1 MKKMNK
7 KGFTLVELIAVIA
20 LLSIV
25 MLLIVPNVA
34 NYLNSSKKT
43 LFYDNV
49 VNMFKSATTTFM
61 YQDDPTNTTFSN
73 NGVKLDV
80 DVESEYVYTI
90 KVNNYGEVI
99 SIDVNNGV
107 YSYNKSSSDINE
119 GLNKSD
125 IKLEDVKDM

>member
-1 MKKMNK
+1 MKK

-20 LLSIV
+20 LLSII
-25 MLLIVPNVA
+25 MLLIVHNVA

>member
-1 MKKMNK
+1 MKK
-7 KGFTLVELIAVIA
+7 KGFTLVELIVVIA
-20 LLSIV
+20 LLSII

>member
-1 MKKMNK
+1 MKK

-20 LLSIV
+20 LLSII

-49 VNMFKSATTTFM
+49 VKMFKSATTTFM

>member
-1 MKKMNK
+1 MKK

-20 LLSIV
+20 LLSII

-49 VNMFKSATTTFM
+49 VIMFKSATTTFM

>member
-1 MKKMNK
+1 MKK

-20 LLSIV
+20 LLSII

-90 KVNNYGEVI
+90 QVNNYGEVI

>member
-1 MKKMNK
+1 MKK

-20 LLSIV
+20 LLSII
-25 MLLIVPNVA
+25 MLLIVPNIA
-34 NYLNSSKKT
+34 NYLNGSKKT

>member
-1 MKKMNK
+1 MKK

-20 LLSIV
+20 LLSII

-49 VNMFKSATTTFM
+49 VNMFNSATTTFM

>member
-1 MKKMNK
+1 MKK

-20 LLSIV
+20 LLSII

-34 NYLNSSKKT
+34 NYLNNSKKT

-99 SIDVNNGV
+99 SIDVSNGV

>member
-1 MKKMNK
+1 MKK

-20 LLSIV
+20 LLSII

-34 NYLNSSKKT
+34 NYLNNSKKT

-80 DVESEYVYTI
+80 DVENEYVYTI
-90 KVNNYGEVI
+90 RVNNYGEVI

-125 IKLEDVKDM
+125 IKLEDVKDV

>member
-1 MKKMNK
+1 MKNK

-20 LLSIV
+20 LLSII

-34 NYLNSSKKT
+34 NYLNNSKKT

>member
-1 MKKMNK
+1 MKK

-107 YSYNKSSSDINE
+107 YSYNKSSSNINE

>member
-1 MKKMNK
+1 MKK

-20 LLSIV
+20 LLSII

-34 NYLNSSKKT
+34 NYLNNSKKT

-80 DVESEYVYTI
+80 DVENEYVYTI
-90 KVNNYGEVI
+90 RVNNYGEVI

>member
-1 MKKMNK
+1 MKK

-20 LLSIV
+20 LLSII

-49 VNMFKSATTTFM
+49 VNMFKSASTTFM

>member
-1 MKKMNK
+1 MKK

-20 LLSIV
+20 LLSII

-34 NYLNSSKKT
+34 NYLNNSKKT

-80 DVESEYVYTI
+80 DVESEHVYTI

>member
-1 MKKMNK
+1 MKK
-7 KGFTLVELIAVIA
+7 KGFTLLELIAVIA

>member
-1 MKKMNK
+1 MKK

-20 LLSIV
+20 LLSII

-34 NYLNSSKKT
+34 NYLNNSKKT

-73 NGVKLDV
+73 SGVKLDV

>member
-1 MKKMNK
+1 MKK

-20 LLSIV
+20 LLSII

-34 NYLNSSKKT
+34 NHLNSSKKT

>member
-1 MKKMNK
+1 MKK

-20 LLSIV
+20 LLSII

-107 YSYNKSSSDINE
+107 YSYNKSSSDING

>member
-1 MKKMNK
+1 MKK

-20 LLSIV
+20 LLSII

-34 NYLNSSKKT
+34 DYLNSSKKT

-49 VNMFKSATTTFM
+49 INMFKSATTTFM

>member
-1 MKKMNK
+1 MKK

-20 LLSIV
+20 LLSII

-61 YQDDPTNTTFSN
+61 YQDVPTNTTFSN

>member
-1 MKKMNK
+1 MNK

-20 LLSIV
+20 LLSII

-34 NYLNSSKKT
+34 NYLNNSKKT

>member
-1 MKKMNK
+1 MKK

-20 LLSIV
+20 LLSII
-25 MLLIVPNVA
+25 MLLIVPNIA

>member
-1 MKKMNK
+1 MKK

-20 LLSIV
+20 LLSII
-25 MLLIVPNVA
+25 MLLIVTNVA

>member
-1 MKKMNK
+1 MKK

-20 LLSIV
+20 LLSII

-43 LFYDNV
+43 LFYDTV

>member
-1 MKKMNK
+1 MKK

-20 LLSIV
+20 LLSII

-34 NYLNSSKKT
+34 NYLNNSKKT

-125 IKLEDVKDM
+125 IKLEDVIDM

>member
-1 MKKMNK
+1 MKK

-20 LLSIV
+20 LLSII

-34 NYLNSSKKT
+34 NYLNNSKKT

-61 YQDDPTNTTFSN
+61 YQDDPTNTAFSN

>member
-1 MKKMNK
+1 MKK

-25 MLLIVPNVA
+25 MLLIVPNVD

>member
-1 MKKMNK
+1 MKK

-20 LLSIV
+20 LLSII

-99 SIDVNNGV
+99 SIDVDNGV

>member
-1 MKKMNK
+1 MKK

-20 LLSIV
+20 LLSII

-34 NYLNSSKKT
+34 NYLNNSKKT

-90 KVNNYGEVI
+90 KVNYYGGVI

>member
-1 MKKMNK
+1 MKK

-20 LLSIV
+20 LLSII

-73 NGVKLDV
+73 NGVRLDV

>member
-1 MKKMNK
+1 MKK
-7 KGFTLVELIAVIA
+7 KGFTLVELISVIA
-20 LLSIV
+20 LLSII

>member
-1 MKKMNK
+1 MKK

-20 LLSIV
+20 LLSII

-49 VNMFKSATTTFM
+49 INMFKSATTTFM

>member
-1 MKKMNK
+1 MKK

-20 LLSIV
+20 LLSII

-34 NYLNSSKKT
+34 NYLNNSKKT

-107 YSYNKSSSDINE
+107 YSYNKSSSNINE

>member
-1 MKKMNK
+1 MKK

-20 LLSIV
+20 LLSII

-34 NYLNSSKKT
+34 NYLNSYKKT
-43 LFYDNV
+43 LFYDTV

-61 YQDDPTNTTFSN
+61 YKDDPTNTTFSN

>member
-1 MKKMNK
+1 MKK

-20 LLSIV
+20 LLSII

-49 VNMFKSATTTFM
+49 VNMFKSATITFM

>member
-1 MKKMNK
+1 MKK

-125 IKLEDVKDM
+125 IKLEDVKEV

>member
-1 MKKMNK
+1 MNK
-7 KGFTLVELIAVIA
+7 EKKSRII
-20 LLSIV
+20 

-34 NYLNSSKKT
+34 NYLNNSKKT

>member
-1 MKKMNK
+1 MKK
-7 KGFTLVELIAVIA
+7 KGFTLVELTAVIA
-20 LLSIV
+20 LLSII

-34 NYLNSSKKT
+34 NYLNNSKKT

>member
-1 MKKMNK
+1 MKK

-25 MLLIVPNVA
+25 MLLIVPSVA